1 MYIWPDTGAVPPS
14 SCDHIYPNYVD
25 RFGGEWTGSQGGWNA
40 EGFALILEAV
50 RSHCR
55 TEEED
60 RRFWTAVTF
69 NELTDLQRGLRG
81 EKHCSQDQILK
92 TTLLKQ
98 LGNHVFQR
106 NPCGWHVFL
115 QWVNGYNNPQMLF
128 QGKMALRSS
137 CSLLWFTQVI
147 SFLSWKKRVLEQGY
161 SMPCPATFKKVL
173 SKQHRCFQQMV
184 RVNPPAASVITLQV
198 GHDHPPREDKSHL
211 RNNRMGQAQ
220 LLRRRLHVCFYA

>member
-1 MYIWPDTGAVPPS
+1 M
-14 SCDHIYPNYVD
+14 D

-40 EGFALILEAV
+40 EGFALILESV
-50 RSHCR
+50 KSHCR

-69 NELTDLQRGLRG
+69 DELTDLAERGLRG

-115 QWVNGYNNPQMLF
+115 QWVNGYKNLQMLF
-128 QGKMALRSS
+128 QGKMALWSS

-147 SFLSWKKRVLEQGY
+147 SFLSWKKRVLVQGY

-173 SKQHRCFQQMV
+173 SKQHRCSSK
-184 RVNPPAASVITLQV
+184 RLELTLQQPQSSPCRWAMTILHGKTSPTFETAV
-198 GHDHPPREDKSHL
+198 WGKL
-211 RNNRMGQAQ
+211 RS
-220 LLRRRLHVCFYA
+220 